1 MEWVRICP
9 EGLVSYIMGPVRG
22 LYGGPRGPACVW
34 VHDTG
39 VLQRGRE
46 AAHGALR
53 RGCSSARGEGAHYPF
68 ASHVRG
74 ACAPRIHIDGY
85 GYYTYIGYAGSA
97 CVSVGDP
104 LHFTARGFSALEE
117 CRVTQVS
124 LVLLGGRDRELCVWI
139 LRGSLFS
146 VESRRQART
155 V

>member
-1 MEWVRICP
+1 MVPRAFGFMTP
-9 EGLVSYIMGPVRG
+9 ECYSGVARRLTVLCAEVARVHEG
-22 LYGGPRGPACVW
+22 RGP
-34 VHDTG
+34 TF
-39 VLQRGRE
+39 
-46 AAHGALR
+46 
-53 RGCSSARGEGAHYPF
+53 P
-68 ASHVRG
+68 SHVRG

-85 GYYTYIGYAGSA
+85 GYTTYIGYAGSA

-117 CRVTQVS
+117 CSVTQVS